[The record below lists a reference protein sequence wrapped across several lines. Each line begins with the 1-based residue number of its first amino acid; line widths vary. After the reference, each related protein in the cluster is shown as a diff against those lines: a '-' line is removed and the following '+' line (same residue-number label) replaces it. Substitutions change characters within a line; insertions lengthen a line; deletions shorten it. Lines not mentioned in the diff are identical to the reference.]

1 VSESFFYSLQK
12 RLSQTIENIYL
23 YFEQYFIQ
31 FKLTDVQDRLNLFQ
45 VYRYVSEPCALSI

>member
-1 VSESFFYSLQK
+1 VKVFFTVYK
-12 RLSQTIENIYL
+12 KVLSQTIEHIYL